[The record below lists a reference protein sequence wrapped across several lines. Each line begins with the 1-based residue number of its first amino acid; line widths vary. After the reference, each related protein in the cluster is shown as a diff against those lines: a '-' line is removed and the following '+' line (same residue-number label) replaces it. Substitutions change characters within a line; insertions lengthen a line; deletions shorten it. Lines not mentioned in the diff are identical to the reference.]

1 MKKVKWGR
9 VIVALAL
16 VFYVSSCSSS
26 SGGEPENDSNNG
38 NETPV
43 ETPVEEVIPAVFV
56 KVTGATVTGGTM
68 FVSGNSDKDFYKGV
82 FRDGRS
88 VTIADFYMCD
98 HEVTQAEY
106 QAVMGNNPSFFKG
119 ESNAPATGETQANR
133 PVETVSWY
141 AAIVYCNKK
150 SIADNLQPCY
160 TINGKTNPSEWGD
173 DIPDSNDDT
182 WNAVTCDFT
191 KNGYRLP
198 TEAEWEYAARGGKAG
213 CEAADPNDWAG
224 TDDNTALET
233 YAWYSSN
240 SDSKTHEV
248 KKKTKNALN
257 IYDMSGN
264 VWEWCWD
271 WYDTT
276 NTPSITASTPATG
289 VASGSSRVSRGGCW
303 RTSAGS
309 CSVAY
314 RIDGRLGVAG
324 NTFGFRVVRSA
335 N

>member
-198 TEAEWEYAARGGKAG
+198 TEAEWEYIAREGKTS
-213 CEAADPNDWAG
+213 G
-224 TDDNTALET
+224 TTYSGSNTIDDI
-233 YAWYSSN
+233 AWYGVN
-240 SDSKTHEV
+240 SGSKTHEV
-248 KKKTKNALN
+248 KSDKVSGTDSANALG
-257 IYDMSGN
+257 IYDMTGN

-271 WYDTT
+271 WHGGISDY
-276 NTPSITASTPATG
+276 TAAAGP
-289 VASGSSRVSRGGCW
+289 ASGSYRVERGGSW
-303 RTSAGS
+303 FDNADG
-309 CSVAY
+309 CSVSHQ
-314 RIDGRLGVAG
+314 IFSDPFGRLSAL
-324 NTFGFRVVRSA
+324 GFRVVRNA
-335 N
+335 Q